1 MKLCCP
7 QLETTFTIKPQ
18 ILNRIVVENPVSYEA
33 LVLGFYGQIYEKQ
46 ENLSCFLDDAAYA
59 IAKHFELILSPM
71 DIAYDKKEIQ
81 KKLYQDLADELE
93 MQDVFEKIAGAYGE
107 LLQLV
112 EEGIVYSAYPVEL
125 SAEFAL
131 SELFKQLGVQL
142 KQPEGRFIEKLIDY
156 GTTMK
161 QLMDKQVFVLVNC
174 AAYLT
179 GEDYAYLEQWLQ
191 YEEVYVILLESFQHS
206 LPFPVNEVIIDT
218 DLCEIH

>member
-1 MKLCCP
+1 
-7 QLETTFTIKPQ
+7 
-18 ILNRIVVENPVSYEA
+18 
-33 LVLGFYGQIYEKQ
+33 
-46 ENLSCFLDDAAYA
+46 
-59 IAKHFELILSPM
+59 M

-93 MQDVFEKIAGAYGE
+93 MQDAFEKIAGAYGE

-125 SAEFAL
+125 SAEFVL
-131 SELFKQLGVQL
+131 PDLFKQLGVQL
-142 KQPEGRFIEKLIDY
+142 KQPEGRFVEKFIDY

-174 AAYLT
+174 AAFLT
-179 GEDYAYLEQWLQ
+179 GEDLAYLEQWLQ

-218 DLCEIH
+218 DLCEIR